1 MRGLLACPVGAVGYA
16 GPKLSFS
23 EVFPQELMDGVFY
36 CGFNSA
42 KSFGANSFFVR
53 RGGGNLLVDSPRY
66 VIQLVRR
73 FEDMGGIA
81 DILLTHR
88 DDVADADRYARRFG
102 ARVWIHEADRDAAP
116 YATDVISGNEAR
128 AVGGGMLAIPIPG
141 HTRGSVA
148 YLLDSRFLFTGDS
161 LYWDRDADDLNA
173 FRWAAWYSW
182 PVQVESLAR
191 LAKHSFE
198 WVLAGHGDRRGLPAS
213 EMHARLVSLLGRIG
227 QS

>member
-16 GPKLSFS
+16 GPKLTFS

-102 ARVWIHEADRDAAP
+102 R
-116 YATDVISGNEAR
+116 
-128 AVGGGMLAIPIPG
+128 
-141 HTRGSVA
+141 
-148 YLLDSRFLFTGDS
+148 
-161 LYWDRDADDLNA
+161 
-173 FRWAAWYSW
+173 
-182 PVQVESLAR
+182 AR
-191 LAKHSFE
+191 LDPRGGPRCRTVRH
-198 WVLAGHGDRRGLPAS
+198 RRYF
-213 EMHARLVSLLGRIG
+213 G
-227 QS
+227 Q